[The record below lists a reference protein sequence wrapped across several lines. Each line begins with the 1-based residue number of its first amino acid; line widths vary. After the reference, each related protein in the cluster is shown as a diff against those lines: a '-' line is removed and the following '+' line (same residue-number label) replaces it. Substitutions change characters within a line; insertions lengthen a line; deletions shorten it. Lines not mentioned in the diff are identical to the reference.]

1 MPKGPTSSRE
11 IKIDQD
17 IATAIRKVR
26 KGGGRSQMWLAEQV
40 GISYQQLQKY
50 EAGINRM
57 SASRLVSIA
66 RALKEPLATFL
77 PKE

>member
-1 MPKGPTSSRE
+1 MPKGPTSKTEMR
-11 IKIDQD
+11 IDHD
-17 IATAIRKVR
+17 LATAIRKVR
-26 KGGGRSQMWLAEQV
+26 KAGGRSQMWLAAQV

-50 EAGINRM
+50 EAGSNRM
-57 SASRLVSIA
+57 TCSRLVSIA